1 MAQNGGELLSN
12 GMYRY
17 EINGDVYYVPEDI
30 NGDTSLVAYAPGTGG
45 RSQDAADIE
54 AMCKGSN
61 PPNCV
66 FAIANESTDSH
77 NILET
82 GTQLITESG
91 GNVGNIVVAAHSDGS
106 MTGIRH
112 GNTYLK
118 NHPNASLSIIIADGN
133 PDTMVK
139 DSGNLQNLIDKNVPI
154 TIIAGKQAG
163 KPFIDGYYDS
173 ACEKGFNMYY
183 ITTNNSGEHRQI
195 NKDMI
200 NYLLL
205 YLIGLSENPTNNN
218 CNYKLYQGGQ
228 QVDFSSARNLSLS
241 HMDSYGKNE
250 LIGDQYTTTD
260 FQLLEEAMAEINS
273 SISTED
279 PVAAPDIPIKGAE
292 SLTASINL
300 CVDEY
305 NTTTETIHENV
316 REETESTISYAQT
329 IIDMDLYLKRKLQ
342 DTLNETITN
351 NTQTYRNITNNKLNY
366 SYNDGHKLNLIVEN
380 GQVKEMKFKY
390 TYNNQE
396 ELNMNIDNILVGE
409 IDKKY
414 FDGVIVNENTVEIT
428 IKREFFENLSLDDI
442 KRLFFIG
449 GKVE

>member
-1 MAQNGGELLSN
+1 MAQTGGELLSN

-17 EINGDVYYVPEDI
+17 KINGDIYYVPKDI
-30 NGDTSLVAYAPGTGG
+30 NGNTSLVAYAPGDGG
-45 RSQDAADIE
+45 RNNDAVNIE
-54 AMCKGSN
+54 SMCTGSN

-82 GTQLITESG
+82 GTQLITQSG
-91 GNVGNIVVAAHSDGS
+91 GNIGNVVYASFSRAGL
-106 MTGIRH
+106 TGVKQ
-112 GNTYLK
+112 GNQYLQ
-118 NHPNASLSIIIADGN
+118 NHPDASLSIIIADGN
-133 PDTMVK
+133 T
-139 DSGNLQNLIDKNVPI
+139 DSITKYNFSQLRNNNVPI
-154 TIIAGKQAG
+154 IIIQGNKTNGKTNHE
-163 KPFIDGYYDS
+163 IMIENGYN
-173 ACEKGFNMYY
+173 GFYL
-183 ITTNNSGEHRQI
+183 TTNRNSHSQT
-195 NKDMI
+195 NSDMI
-200 NYLLL
+200 NYWLL
-205 YLIGLSENPTNNN
+205 YLIGLSENPTNND
-218 CNYKLYQGGQ
+218 CNYQLYQDGQ
-228 QVDFSSARNLSLS
+228 KVDFSSARNLSLS
-241 HMDSYGKNE
+241 HLDSYGKNE

-329 IIDMDLYLKRKLQ
+329 IIDMDLYLKRELQ

-390 TYNNQE
+390 TYNNRE

-428 IKREFFENLSLDDI
+428 IKKEFFENLSLDDI